1 MSDGP
6 IVWVVDD
13 DESVRKA
20 LSRLIQSVGL
30 DVETFPS
37 AQAFLARDL
46 SERASCL
53 VLDVRMPGLN
63 GLDLLE
69 ELRQAGLDIP
79 VIFITGHGDVPMSV
93 RAMKAGAVDFLE
105 KPFNDQQLLDAIHQA
120 IASVE
125 QVRRERVERA
135 EVQRRLET
143 LTPREG
149 EVLALVVTG
158 LLNKQIGAELGTSE
172 KTIKVHRAR
181 VMEKMQADSLPDL
194 VRIAQTVGI
203 PGSST

>member
-6 IVWVVDD
+6 IVWVIDD

-37 AQAFLARDL
+37 AQAFLAQDL
-46 SERASCL
+46 SEQASCL

-69 ELRQAGLDIP
+69 EAGLEIP

-120 IASVE
+120 IASDK
-125 QVRRERVERA
+125 QVRRERVDRA

-158 LLNKQIGAELGTSE
+158 LLNKQIGAELGISE

-203 PGSST
+203 PGSGT

>member
-1 MSDGP
+1 MSDGSL
-6 IVWVVDD
+6 VWVIDD

-30 DVETFPS
+30 DVQTFPS
-37 AQAFLARDL
+37 AQAFLAEDL
-46 SERASCL
+46 QEGASCL
-53 VLDVRMPGLN
+53 VLDVRMPGLS

-69 ELRQAGLDIP
+69 ELRQAGLETP
-79 VIFITGHGDVPMSV
+79 VIFITGHGDVPLSV

-120 IASVE
+120 IASDKS
-125 QVRRERVERA
+125 VRRERAERA
-135 EVQRRLET
+135 EIQRRLET
-143 LTPREG
+143 LTLRER
-149 EVLALVVTG
+149 EVMALVVTG

-181 VMEKMQADSLPDL
+181 VMQKMQARSLPDL
-194 VRIAQTVGI
+194 VRLAQKVKIHNPT
-203 PGSST
+203 